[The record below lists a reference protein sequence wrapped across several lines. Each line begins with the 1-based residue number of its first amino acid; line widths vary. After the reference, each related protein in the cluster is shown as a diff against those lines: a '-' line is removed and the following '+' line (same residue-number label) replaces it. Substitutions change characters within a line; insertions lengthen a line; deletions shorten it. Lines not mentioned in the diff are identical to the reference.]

1 VLDINIHRLLALF
14 GDAQEHSFFEIVT
27 LGKILLKISDRR
39 VEALFKKSLL
49 DNGWVKRCGKSWA
62 EHLDF
67 YQLTPKGDEFFR
79 HIQVWR
85 ITRGRHTEDQIR
97 HFRKFNRQTKG
108 EYGVEGMGDNLTE
121 QKAGL
126 YESHSHLYG

>member
-1 VLDINIHRLLALF
+1 MLDKNTHRLLALF
-14 GDAQEHSFFEIVT
+14 GDAQAHSFFEIVT
-27 LGKILLKISDRR
+27 LGRVLLKISDRK
-39 VEALFKKSLL
+39 VELLFKRALL

-97 HFRKFNRQTKG
+97 HFQKFNRQSTGK
-108 EYGVEGMGDNLTE
+108 YGAEGMGENLSE
-121 QKAGL
+121 QTAGL
-126 YESHSHLYG
+126 KESHPHLYG